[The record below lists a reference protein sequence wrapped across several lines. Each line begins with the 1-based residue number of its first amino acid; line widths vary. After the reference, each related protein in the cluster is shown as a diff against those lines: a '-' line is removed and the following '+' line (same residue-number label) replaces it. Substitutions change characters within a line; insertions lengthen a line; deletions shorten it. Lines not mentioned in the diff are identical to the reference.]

1 MNHTQPEH
9 QSEEIPQSLP
19 NEPVK
24 DEAEAEA
31 DKAMDAMSNEDQAR
45 DIQALSAKVTE
56 WEDKFTRLYSEFDNY
71 RRRTAREK
79 LDATK
84 FAGEDFMKAV
94 LPVLDDFERG
104 LRSMETLQD
113 TAALKEGVNLIFQKF
128 RSILVQKGLEEMSSM
143 HQVFDPELHEAIT
156 QVPAQAEEMKGKVID
171 EVEKGYALNGKV
183 IRYAKVVV
191 GS

>member
-1 MNHTQPEH
+1 MNTENPEKETIIDENTTEN
-9 QSEEIPQSLP
+9 SVNEIESATELSIEEKLQEDLA
-19 NEPVK
+19 NEK
-24 DEAEAEA
+24 
-31 DKAMDAMSNEDQAR
+31 
-45 DIQALSAKVTE
+45 
-56 WEDKFTRLYSEFDNY
+56 DKFLRLFAEFENFK
-71 RRRTAREK
+71 RRTAKERIDLFK
-79 LDATK
+79 TANQDVLQS
-84 FAGEDFMKAV
+84 M

-113 TAALKEGVNLIFQKF
+113 TSALKEGVNLIFQKF
-128 RSILVQKGLEEMSSM
+128 RSILVQRGLEEMSSM

-156 QVPAQAEEMKGKVID
+156 QVPAQADDMKGKVID